1 MNIPSINPQLR
12 NIISG
17 AVVDY
22 VFVIRDIRDSEF
34 DYKNPNGIARG
45 GDIADVECYID
56 DEWNQE
62 ETMKGMSIENA
73 RAWWHK
79 LVHNGYER
87 VLTP

>member
-1 MNIPSINPQLR
+1 MNVPNINPQLR

-22 VFVIRDIRDSEF
+22 VFVIHG
-34 DYKNPNGIARG
+34 N
-45 GDIADVECYID
+45 DIADVECYID

-62 ETMKGMSIENA
+62 ETMKAMSVENA

-79 LVHNGYER
+79 LVHNGYKR
-87 VLTP
+87 IMTP

>member
-22 VFVIRDIRDSEF
+22 VFVIHGNETKF
-34 DYKNPNGIARG
+34 DYKNPNGDG
-45 GDIADVECYID
+45 IADIECYID

-62 ETMKGMSIENA
+62 ETMKGMSVENA

>member
-22 VFVIRDIRDSEF
+22 VFVIRE
-34 DYKNPNGIARG
+34 N
-45 GDIADVECYID
+45 DIADVECYID

-62 ETMKGMSIENA
+62 ETMKAMSVQNA
-73 RAWWHK
+73 RDWWNK
-79 LVHNGYER
+79 LVHKGYER
-87 VLTP
+87 IMTP

>member
-1 MNIPSINPQLR
+1 MNIPTINPQLR

-17 AVVDY
+17 AIVDY
-22 VFVIRDIRDSEF
+22 VFVIHE
-34 DYKNPNGIARG
+34 N
-45 GDIADVECYID
+45 DIADVECYID

-73 RAWWHK
+73 RAWWEN

-87 VLTP
+87 ITTP

>member
-22 VFVIRDIRDSEF
+22 VFVIRETEF
-34 DYKNPNGIARG
+34 GPNTEK
-45 GDIADVECYID
+45 IADVECYID

-62 ETMKGMSIENA
+62 ETMKAMSVENA

>member
-22 VFVIRDIRDSEF
+22 VFVIHE
-34 DYKNPNGIARG
+34 N
-45 GDIADVECYID
+45 DIADVECYID

-62 ETMKGMSIENA
+62 ETMKAMSVQNA
-73 RAWWHK
+73 RDWWNK
-79 LVHNGYER
+79 LVHKGYER
-87 VLTP
+87 ILTP

>member
-12 NIISG
+12 KIERQTSAGDGRII
-17 AVVDY
+17 DY
-22 VFVIRDIRDSEF
+22 VFVIRETEF
-34 DYKNPNGIARG
+34 GPNIEK
-45 GDIADVECYID
+45 IADVECYID

>member
-1 MNIPSINPQLR
+1 MNVPSINPQLR

-22 VFVIRDIRDSEF
+22 VFVIRE
-34 DYKNPNGIARG
+34 N
-45 GDIADVECYID
+45 DIADVECYID

-79 LVHNGYER
+79 LVQKGYER
-87 VLTP
+87 ILTP